1 MPRGPA
7 FPLQVSGSSPHAAS
21 AMPGTTTTQ
30 TAPMTQLRPLPAIP
44 RIPNSVQG
52 VNSVASGIPQTP
64 TQAQTQSQQR
74 MPAPMVSEN
83 ARIYQEALKLSNE
96 QRVLVTQ
103 TQHQHPQPNGQA
115 GNSSSPSLG
124 RANANSQHNA
134 SLFAGIHGRSGS
146 PSMNGGPPPNGSSA
160 SPRMANP
167 SQPQP
172 LSNGTIPV
180 INQIQNQV
188 KARHPQ
194 ASPEQINALTTNTLR
209 EYRTH
214 ALQNPNAAAISYNSG
229 INDLKGPTQSQQQ
242 LIMNGASG
250 RSLMNSQE
258 YAQMMRSQQS
268 NQQNR
273 SVSSGMHSTRTV
285 SRSATPQTHPG
296 HAPSQSPRPSTV
308 QMAGAQ

>member
-21 AMPGTTTTQ
+21 AMPSTTTQ

-52 VNSVASGIPQTP
+52 VNPVASGIPPTP
-64 TQAQTQSQQR
+64 APPQTQSQQQR
-74 MPAPMVSEN
+74 MPAPMVPEN

-96 QRVLVTQ
+96 QRVLATQ

-124 RANANSQHNA
+124 RANPNSQHNA

-146 PSMNGGPPPNGSSA
+146 PSMNGGPPQNGSST
-160 SPRMANP
+160 SPRIANP

-214 ALQNPNAAAISYNSG
+214 ALQNPNAATISYNAG
-229 INDLKGPTQSQQQ
+229 INDLKGPSQSQQQ

-268 NQQNR
+268 NQQSR

-285 SRSATPQTHPG
+285 SRSATPQTHPS